1 MSIAQRSIRSSMY
14 TLGASGI
21 NTVIQLFRSILL
33 ARLIAPEVFGIYSF
47 AASFVLVTSSIPNFG
62 MSSALLHRAPE
73 SEGEQPLRVHFT
85 ILLFFNIFW
94 AITVALIGAFI
105 FPKENLWVLWVFL
118 ATQFVDNLV
127 ITSRTILIRRVV
139 LKRIAI
145 IDTLSIILSTASAL
159 IFAWKGFGIQ
169 GLISTD
175 IIAAIVAVFGYLLIR
190 PPWKVHLG
198 WSPTIAR
205 YLLNFGYRTFLGNL
219 VSQALDYTDN
229 LWTGQFLGKSSLGYY
244 SRAYTFSSY
253 PRKVL
258 ASPINSVAS
267 GTYAELKENPKQ
279 LSQAFF
285 RANALLV
292 RTGFFMAGLLA
303 LIAPEFIYLVIGA
316 QWLPMLDAFRLML
329 LFTLLD
335 PLRFTL
341 ASLFIAVGK
350 PEKLLWIRLLQL
362 GVMIIALLIF
372 GNLWG
377 ISGVAIAVNL
387 MILIGIIIMFWQ
399 ARSYVRFSILRLFGS
414 PILALVAGLLFTFL
428 TIILVGDNV
437 SYWVSGTLKSLVF
450 GITYIAMLL
459 FLEHKELPIMMNYAR
474 HIYHENRY
482 SNNPEDQS
490 K

>member
-1 MSIAQRSIRSSMY
+1 MY
-14 TLGASGI
+14 TLGASGFTTI
-21 NTVIQLFRSILL
+21 IQLFRSILL

-73 SEGEQPLRVHFT
+73 SEGEESLRVHFT
-85 ILLFFNIFW
+85 ILLIFNIFW
-94 AITVALIGAFI
+94 AITITVISALI
-105 FPKENLWVLWVFL
+105 FPQENLWVVWIFL

-127 ITSRTILIRRVV
+127 ITSRTLLIRRVE

-145 IDTLSIILSTASAL
+145 VDTLSIFFSTASAL

-175 IIAAIVAVFGYLLIR
+175 IIAAIVAVFGFLIIR

-198 WSPTIAR
+198 WSPIIAR
-205 YLLNFGYRTFLGNL
+205 YLLNFGYRSFLGNL
-219 VSQALDYTDN
+219 VNQVLDYTDN

-258 ASPINSVAS
+258 ANPINSVAS
-267 GTYAELKENPKQ
+267 GTYAELKDNPKQ

-303 LIAPEFIYLVIGA
+303 LIAPELIYLVIGS
-316 QWLPMLDAFRLML
+316 QWLPMLAAFRLML

-350 PEKLLWIRLLQL
+350 PEKLFWTRLIQL
-362 GVMIIALLIF
+362 GVLFLGLFIF

-387 MILIGIIIMFWQ
+387 MIFIGIMIMFWQ

-414 PILALVAGLLFTFL
+414 PILALIIGFLFSYMA
-428 TIILVGDNV
+428 IMILGE
-437 SYWVSGTLKSLVF
+437 SASFWITASIKSLVF
-450 GITYIAMLL
+450 GIAYGSIIYA
-459 FLEHKELPIMMNYAR
+459 LEHKEIPLLLNYAR
-474 HIYHENRY
+474 LIYQGNRH
-482 SNNPEDQS
+482 SHKPDEQL